1 MPRPKSTFD
10 DVREFEFR
18 EPDEVLDED
27 TMYTVYEIA
36 RLLQGVD
43 VDRELDAA
51 TEGVFLDWAIPWM
64 LDNEAEFCFAE
75 PNDEES
81 PGFYGLRD

>member
-1 MPRPKSTFD
+1 MD
-10 DVREFEFR
+10 R
-18 EPDEVLDED
+18 EPLGLQVLGDGR
-27 TMYTVYEIA
+27 A
-36 RLLQGVD
+36 GLVD

-51 TEGVFLDWAIPWM
+51 TESVFLDWAIPWM
-64 LDNEAEFCFAE
+64 LDNEARFCFAE

>member
-1 MPRPKSTFD
+1 MTYASSSSANPRRCSRPTRCTPSTKSHACC
-10 DVREFEFR
+10 R
-18 EPDEVLDED
+18 
-27 TMYTVYEIA
+27 
-36 RLLQGVD
+36 GVD

-51 TEGVFLDWAIPWM
+51 TESVFLDWAIPWM
-64 LDNEAEFCFAE
+64 LDNEARFCFAE